1 METIKC
7 PNCGASFQS
16 DGVNNVCP
24 YCGSTIKSNTPK
36 STQKKQDEESPS
48 ILPFVLSEDDAIST
62 IIKELVVTNGVPLNV
77 FEQLSNIKVEKY
89 RLPMYGSLINLDVC
103 WSAQS
108 VVRKTRKYR
117 DKNGNEKTE
126 YYDEYYPISGNA
138 FGRCDTL
145 FLANK
150 CAEIP
155 GKLRNYAERLPYTT
169 EYSKYIDSEL
179 SETKMEGESKDIQAD
194 IRFEELRDDRETDK
208 YFADESFS
216 IAHGQ
221 ISGSY
226 VDLQTTWKANFS
238 DIKLMMIGFYYI
250 TFEYDGVEY
259 YGCVN
264 AVTGKRYVSVPRNK
278 QGAEQEHNEAN
289 IFTSKVWMY
298 GILTFIFLAVT
309 MIPFWSGKIESYF
322 GFIFIPTTLIAFL
335 YVVIKGCLISER
347 YKKQTKIALNMEEAL
362 RHESAESIFPQY
374 CSKLNQTSS
383 ESAEKSEELA
393 QMKAQTSKQVKSLKL
408 WLIISFVVMLV
419 SLLLAFTNGGKI
431 HDIGQSL
438 SSIFQKAPQQFSD
451 SIMPYSEQLVNGAED
466 GEANAQLNL
475 GRCYY
480 FGNGVSKD
488 YEKAFD
494 WTKKAAEQGHYV
506 AQYNLANMYFNGWGT
521 TKSMASANEWMKKA
535 SDAGYA
541 PAQYAYGIALINGE
555 GIPKNENEG
564 VALIKSS
571 AEKGLLD
578 GRAMMGHFLLNGVY
592 LGRDIETGLSYTKSA
607 ANENHPLALYDLSIC
622 YLNGIGVTADR
633 NKGKEYL
640 NKSAALDYQPAKD
653 ELEKLKQS
661 EAPTLV
667 GKTYIGFGNSSGL
680 GCDMEINFESDG
692 VCTCISDWY
701 RAYPSAITTTGN
713 YIVKDN
719 KVTVRCNGETL
730 IFIISDN
737 GNILSFD
744 NSNAESMGTASNDY
758 MTLHLQN
765 EMKVAE

>member
-7 PNCGASFQS
+7 PNCGASFQF

-24 YCGSTIKSNTPK
+24 YCGSAIKLATPK
-36 STQKKQDEESPS
+36 SAPKKKNEEATKV
-48 ILPFVLSEDDAIST
+48 LPFVLSEDDAISV
-62 IIKELVVTNGVPLNV
+62 IIKELVVTNGVPLNI
-77 FEQLSNIKVEKY
+77 FERLSNITVEKY

-155 GKLRNYAERLPYTT
+155 RKLRDYTERLPYTT
-169 EYSKYIDSEL
+169 EYSKYTDSEL
-179 SETKMEGESKDIQAD
+179 SETQMEGESKDIQAD
-194 IRFEELRDDRETDK
+194 LRFEELRDDRETDK
-208 YFADESFS
+208 YFSDESFS

-238 DIKLMMIGFYYI
+238 EIKLMMIGFYYI

-264 AVTGKRYVSVPRNK
+264 AVTGERYVNVPK
-278 QGAEQEHNEAN
+278 DKHGAKQEHNE
-289 IFTSKVWMY
+289 SKHFIAKAWMF
-298 GILTFIFLAVT
+298 GILAFIFLAVT
-309 MIPFWSGKIESYF
+309 MIPFLCGKIESYL
-322 GFIFIPTTLIAFL
+322 GFFFIPTTLFAFF
-335 YVVIKGCLISER
+335 YIVIKGCLIKER
-347 YKKQTKIALNMEEAL
+347 YTKQTKIALNMEEAL
-362 RHESAESIFPQY
+362 RHESALSLFPQY
-374 CSKLNQTSS
+374 CGRLNHTTS
-383 ESAEKSEELA
+383 ESTEKSEELA

-408 WLIISFVVMLV
+408 WFTISSVVMLV

-431 HDIGQSL
+431 HDIGHSL

-451 SIMPYSEQLVNGAED
+451 SVMPYSEQLLWDAED
-466 GEANAQLNL
+466 GDANAQLNL

-488 YEKAFD
+488 YVKAFE

-521 TKSMASANEWMKKA
+521 TKSVVSANEWMKKA

-564 VALIKSS
+564 VSLIKSS

-578 GRAMMGHFLLNGVY
+578 ARAMMGHFLLNGVY

-622 YLNGIGVTADR
+622 YLNGIGVTADK

-640 NKSAALDYQPAKD
+640 NKSAALGYQPAKN
-653 ELEKLKQS
+653 ELEKLKRS

-680 GCDMEINFESDG
+680 GCDMEINFESDD

-730 IFIISDN
+730 IFTISDN
-737 GNILSFD
+737 GNTLSFD
-744 NSNAESMGTASNDY
+744 NSNAEGMGTASNDY

>member
-1 METIKC
+1 MEAIKC
-7 PNCGASFQS
+7 PNCGASFQF
-16 DGVNNVCP
+16 DGVNNICP
-24 YCGSTIKSNTPK
+24 YCGSVIKSATPK
-36 STQKKQDEESPS
+36 STPKKGNEEATTV
-48 ILPFVLSEDDAIST
+48 LPFVLSEDDAIST

-155 GKLRNYAERLPYTT
+155 GKLRDYAERLPY
-169 EYSKYIDSEL
+169 EYSKYANSEL
-179 SETKMEGESKDIQAD
+179 SDTKMGGECKEIQAD
-194 IRFEELRDDRETDK
+194 LRFEELRDNTDANK
-208 YFADESFS
+208 YISDISLN

-221 ISGSY
+221 ISGRY
-226 VDLQTTWKANFS
+226 VDLETTWKANFS
-238 DIKLMMIGFYYI
+238 DIKLLMIGFYYI

-264 AVTGKRYVSVPRNK
+264 AVTGERYVSVPK
-278 QGAEQEHNEAN
+278 DEQGAKQEHNE
-289 IFTSKVWMY
+289 SKNFIAKAWMF
-298 GILTFIFLAVT
+298 GILAFIFLAVT
-309 MIPFWSGKIESYF
+309 MAPLLFGKIESYF
-322 GFIFIPTTLIAFL
+322 GFFFIPSTLFAFF
-335 YVVIKGCLISER
+335 YIVIKGCLISER
-347 YKKQTKIALNMEEAL
+347 YTKQTKIALNMEKAL
-362 RHESAESIFPQY
+362 RRESAVSLFPQY
-374 CSKLNQTSS
+374 CGKLNQTSS

-393 QMKAQTSKQVKSLKL
+393 MMKAQTSKQVKTLKL
-408 WLIISFVVMLV
+408 WLTISFVIMLA
-419 SLLLAFTNGGKI
+419 SLLLAFTNGGKF
-431 HDIGQSL
+431 HDIGQSI

-451 SIMPYSEQLVNGAED
+451 SIMPYSEQLVRDAED
-466 GEANAQLNL
+466 GDANAQLNL

-480 FGNGVSKD
+480 NGKGVSKD
-488 YEKAFD
+488 YVKAFD

-506 AQYNLANMYFNGWGT
+506 AQHNLAIMYFNGWGT

-555 GIPKNENEG
+555 GIPQNENEG

-571 AEKGLLD
+571 AEKGVSD
-578 GRAMMGHFLLNGVY
+578 ARAMMGHFLLNGVY
-592 LGRDIETGLSYTKSA
+592 LGRDTETGLSYTKSA
-607 ANENHPLALYDLSIC
+607 ANDNHPLALYDLGIC

-640 NKSAALDYQPAKD
+640 NKSAAFDYQPAKD

-730 IFIISDN
+730 IFTITDN
-737 GNILSFD
+737 GNTLSFD
-744 NSNAESMGTASNDY
+744 NSNAEGMGTASNDY

-765 EMKVAE
+765 KMKVAE